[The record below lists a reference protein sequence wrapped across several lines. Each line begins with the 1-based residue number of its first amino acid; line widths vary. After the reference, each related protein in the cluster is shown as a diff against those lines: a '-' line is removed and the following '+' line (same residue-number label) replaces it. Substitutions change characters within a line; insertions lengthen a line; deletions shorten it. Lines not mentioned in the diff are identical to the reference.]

1 MKTLHELAIEYAKS
15 IYQEEYD
22 DPTFAPDVFQTKNDF
37 AAGYNAAFEWISVED
52 ELPQEHKYG
61 ISKDVLTLAGS
72 KHSVKNYDHIIKQ
85 WSGSQNITVTH
96 WRPINND

>member
-1 MKTLHELAIEYAKS
+1 MKTIEEKACEYAENAYIVFPQSAVKS
-15 IYQEEYD
+15 AFI
-22 DPTFAPDVFQTKNDF
+22 
-37 AAGYNAAFEWISVED
+37 AGYNAAQEWISVED
-52 ELPQEHKYG
+52 ELPKEHKFG

>member
-37 AAGYNAAFEWISVED
+37 AAGYNAALENTKPKNICEHVYVSNLDPDEED
-52 ELPQEHKYG
+52 
-61 ISKDVLTLAGS
+61 
-72 KHSVKNYDHIIKQ
+72 YDLICKKCGHRT
-85 WSGSQNITVTH
+85 N
-96 WRPINND
+96 